1 MPSVLLVEDDA
12 DLAELLAEL
21 FVGVGWVVHSERNG
35 NDALRSL
42 NAARPDVIVTDCM
55 MPQMDG
61 RELIDRLRRNPKLAD
76 IPVIMMSG
84 ASSLREGLEASG
96 QINLRKPFDPDAL
109 IELARQLL
117 PGPRN
122 T

>member
-1 MPSVLLVEDDA
+1 
-12 DLAELLAEL
+12 LAELLEDL
-21 FVGVGWVVHSERNG
+21 FVEVGWVVHSERNG
-35 NDALRSL
+35 SDALRSL
-42 NAARPDVIVTDCM
+42 NTARPDVIVTDCM

-76 IPVIMMSG
+76 IPVIMISG
-84 ASSLREGLEASG
+84 ADSLREGLEATG

-117 PGPRN
+117 PTPHHN
-122 T
+122 S